1 MTAAELILEGRL
13 LERAWGKFR
22 ICVAIFSLL
31 TSISLHAVDQP
42 NYDEHIKP
50 ILRQHCLKCHGN
62 DKQKADLNLQS
73 YETTMTGGSGG
84 QAVVPGRAS
93 QSLLYE
99 IIVDPDDD
107 IRMPPNKPMIPK
119 QQIDLIQKWIDSGV
133 RENSGSK
140 SLVKTR
146 DTSFSPMT
154 SSTDGKPENPA
165 MPENLPEV
173 DLPKTVRSLPVLTMA
188 TSPWAPLLAVAG
200 QEHIKLF
207 HIESK
212 QQLGLLP
219 FPEGVP
225 HVIRFSRDGAVLM
238 VAGGRPVESGSVVL
252 YDVKSGSRL
261 TSIGDELDAIIAAD
275 LSPDQKLVAI
285 GGTNKVVKVYSTENR
300 KQLYQIDKHT
310 DWVTTT
316 AFSPD
321 GKMIAT
327 ADRAGGL
334 HLWDANSG
342 GIILSLL
349 EHKASVR
356 ALSWRADSKF
366 LASVGEDGRVIWWD
380 VKDGWPTIN
389 KNNAHPP
396 HRPEGT
402 YGTLPNGVLTASFGT
417 NGNLVTAGRD
427 QCVRIW
433 DTKGKQIKSFKFEAG
448 LPISAVLLNGG
459 KNVATGDSLG
469 ILHFGDL

>member
-31 TSISLHAVDQP
+31 TSISLDAVDQP
-42 NYDEHIKP
+42 NYDKHIMP

-62 DKQKADLNLQS
+62 DKQKAGLNLQS

-93 QSLLYE
+93 QSLLSE

-140 SLVKTR
+140 SLVNTR
-146 DTSFSPMT
+146 DSSFSPMT

-225 HVIRFSRDGAVLM
+225 PVIRLSRDGAVLM

-252 YDVKSGSRL
+252 YDVKSGRRL

-285 GGTNKVVKVYSTENR
+285 GGTNKAVKVYSTEHR

-310 DWVTTT
+310 DWVTTP

-327 ADRAGGL
+327 AA
-334 HLWDANSG
+334 
-342 GIILSLL
+342 
-349 EHKASVR
+349 
-356 ALSWRADSKF
+356 SKF
-366 LASVGEDGRVIWWD
+366 LASGGEDGRGIWGD

-427 QCVRIW
+427 QYVRIW

-448 LPISAVLLNGG
+448 LPISTVLLNGG